1 MLPFTPLDGA
11 VVTFDLKQQKAI
23 IIIII
28 NYF

>member
-23 IIIII
+23 IIII